1 MLLVLHFNLTPPS
14 APLSFHLVEC
24 VTNEPH
30 PAFGTPLLAKERG
43 WGEVFYPASAIACL
57 ILGTLNL
64 VSQGVIYITANRI
77 SSNIS
82 QTDREAVMQAIA
94 TIKAKLPFL
103 IDSVNDCFENQTQMN
118 TDAHR

>member
-1 MLLVLHFNLTPPS
+1 M
-14 APLSFHLVEC
+14 
-24 VTNEPH
+24 
-30 PAFGTPLLAKERG
+30 
-43 WGEVFYPASAIACL
+43 
-57 ILGTLNL
+57 
-64 VSQGVIYITANRI
+64 TANRN
-77 SSNIS
+77 SANIS

>member
-1 MLLVLHFNLTPPS
+1 MNL
-14 APLSFHLVEC
+14 A
-24 VTNEPH
+24 
-30 PAFGTPLLAKERG
+30 ERG

-64 VSQGVIYITANRI
+64 VSQGVIYMTANRI

-118 TDAHR
+118 TVQGDNPSVFIALHGVR

>member
-1 MLLVLHFNLTPPS
+1 MNLTPPS
-14 APLSFHLVEC
+14 APLS
-24 VTNEPH
+24 
-30 PAFGTPLLAKERG
+30 LLRRG
-43 WGEVFYPASAIACL
+43 DGGEVFYPASAIACL

-103 IDSVNDCFENQTQMN
+103 IDSVNDCFENQTQTN